1 MAIINTGFVLNP
13 KFRYI
18 KKSAKYFRFGFIKKK
33 IKQNKKFW
41 LSA

>member
-1 MAIINTGFVLNP
+1 MRALVLNP
-13 KFRYI
+13 KFR
-18 KKSAKYFRFGFIKKK
+18 AFNQVRQNFRFGFKEEK